1 MFSKIVVGFDGS
13 QMSDRALRLACD
25 LAQKYESELHLVHT
39 PQPRTVAFAMGAVA
53 GYHTVTTMPSA
64 AEIKEGNAKM
74 LAAGKAIATEHGQ
87 TIAQTHVKSGE
98 PGDVI
103 VQYADKVGA
112 DLIVSGRHGH
122 GVFSAMV
129 QGSTSLR
136 INHIAKCA
144 TLSVI

>member
-13 QMSDRALRLACD
+13 NMSERALRLACD
-25 LAQKYESELHLVHT
+25 LAQKYSSEIHIVHT
-39 PQPRTVAFAMGAVA
+39 PQPHTVAFAMGAVA
-53 GYHTVTTMPSA
+53 GYHAATTMPSS
-64 AEIKEGNAKM
+64 AEVKESNAKIV
-74 LAAGKAIATEHGQ
+74 AAAQNIATQCDQE
-87 TIAQTHVKSGE
+87 IAQSHIEMGE

-103 VQYADKVGA
+103 VKYAEKIGA
-112 DLIVSGRHGH
+112 DLIVTGRHGH
-122 GVFSAMV
+122 GVVGAMV